1 MSVRLNMSHKRDIAS
16 KAKAVSPLNKE
27 LKKLLEDRK
36 LLAEKIRI
44 ESLGGKELTK
54 KYEAIADQMT
64 KLRNQLPD
72 SLLSHT
78 IGIYRSSD
86 IKVRTSTEYYS
97 THYLTLPNMS
107 VTSSSV
113 YDMSQHTT
121 YLHEVLDSYEK
132 EKKIK
137 KQLKELEE
145 TVLASITSI
154 TTLKKLLEQWS
165 EAKELL
171 PSDLLEAKVQLPA
184 LQTNNLNKLIG
195 LPTKKEK

>member
-27 LKKLLEDRK
+27 LEKLLADRK

-44 ESLGGKELTK
+44 ESLGGKVLAN
-54 KYEAIADQMT
+54 KYDVIAYQMT
-64 KLRNQLPD
+64 KLRDELPD
-72 SLLSHT
+72 NLRSHL

-86 IKVRTSTEYYS
+86 IRVRTSTEYYS
-97 THYLTLPNMS
+97 VHFLNLPKLS
-107 VTSSSV
+107 VRSMDV
-113 YDMSQHTT
+113 YDLTKNTT
-121 YLHEVLDSYEK
+121 YLQEVLDSFEK
-132 EKKIK
+132 EKKIE

-145 TVLASITSI
+145 TVLASISSI

-171 PSDLLEAKVQLPA
+171 PAELLEAKVQLPA

-195 LPTKKEK
+195 LPTKKGN